1 MAQLGIAK
9 VLELASKEKT
19 REAKITFLR
28 NNFSATLADVIKL
41 AYHPAV
47 KWLLPAGAPPYT
59 INDLPEQDYMLF
71 REIKKFYLFLDGG
84 GNHLTQMKREQMFMD
99 VLSKVSPKDAELIL
113 AMKDG
118 YLPYDMTYDLVW
130 EAFPDLL
137 PEPEEKKE

>member
-9 VLELASKEKT
+9 LLELASKEKT
-19 REAKITFLR
+19 REAKIQFLR

-47 KWLLPAGAPPYT
+47 KWLLPTGAPPYA

-84 GNHLTQMKREQMFMD
+84 GNHLSQMKREQIFMD
-99 VLSKVSPKDAELIL
+99 ALGRLAPKDAELVI

-118 YLPYDMTYDLVW
+118 LLPYGMTYDIMW
-130 EAFPDLL
+130 EAFPDLI
-137 PEPEEKKE
+137 PEPEKKD